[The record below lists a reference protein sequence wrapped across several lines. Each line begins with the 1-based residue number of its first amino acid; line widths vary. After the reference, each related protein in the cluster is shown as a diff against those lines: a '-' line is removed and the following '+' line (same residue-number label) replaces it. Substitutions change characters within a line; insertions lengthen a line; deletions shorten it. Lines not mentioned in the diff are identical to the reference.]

1 MDLPPDR
8 MIEKMVNLSTID
20 AKNNEKPFV
29 IVVTCSMLYNHRY
42 NIIPLQSMIER
53 KLIKAIIFIPWH
65 VLDEVEDHGKENPFT
80 RKIINYIMEVL
91 ENKKTGMF
99 FQTAEEAEKSKSLF
113 ASHFD
118 ETLYKNPS
126 VYKTLN
132 CCLHWKQRGYDVA
145 LFTDDNELLNKAQIF
160 FVESLFKDM

>member
-1 MDLPPDR
+1 
-8 MIEKMVNLSTID
+8 
-20 AKNNEKPFV
+20 
-29 IVVTCSMLYNHRY
+29 
-42 NIIPLQSMIER
+42 MIER

-132 CCLHWKQRGYDVA
+132 CCLHWKQR
-145 LFTDDNELLNKAQIF
+145 I
-160 FVESLFKDM
+160 